1 MAKRTVTEAKR
12 RPTSGSVLVVDD
24 ETELSALIEDMLEAS
39 GYQVETAP
47 DGAAALARLER
58 DRFDMILSDVHMPV
72 LDGPALYRELEHR
85 RPDLAQRMVFMTG
98 HILNEDTADFFAA
111 TGARCLRKPFMSEDL
126 HRIVEQVLA
135 PPVRA

>member
-1 MAKRTVTEAKR
+1 MAKRAANGVKR
-12 RPTSGSVLVVDD
+12 RAMAGSVLVVDD
-24 ETELSALIEDMLEAS
+24 EAELSALIEDILEAS
-39 GYQVETAP
+39 GYQVETEA

-58 DRFDMILSDVHMPV
+58 DRFDLILSDVHMPG

-98 HILNEDTADFFAA
+98 NILNEDTADFFAA

-126 HRIVEQVLA
+126 HRIVEQALA
-135 PPVRA
+135 PVQA